1 MSVKAKYIKDLP
13 LKEVLDG
20 SESLLVQ
27 DLNGTQQASLG
38 TIVDEIKQNSQE
50 KIREI
55 ESELNQTNT
64 QLDNIANKGTTVEV
78 LERVTKEEIER
89 QIQDGTLANLTIA
102 DGSITQDKL
111 SPDLEL
117 GVKDNSVTLRKLNA
131 DIFGIKYDVDL
142 TGPWVSFGFRI
153 DNPTKIDFSKG
164 LNFEITTDRK
174 FSAFRFEVAYE
185 NSAIVNDSFNASF
198 EQLEDGKYRYYGSFS
213 SFKTTPKII
222 RIKTD
227 NPKNETLTGVYE
239 EPKLI
244 VDGKTESIT
253 IIEQSGINIIKE
265 ENGVVA
271 SKNYVKQ
278 ELNNYTIKDESV
290 GINNLTNEAKI
301 SLMGEGNEEIQ
312 ITYPYTSFQNFIKR
326 FLVVQQKLQPCII
339 KNIGNFK
346 CKVLILNSI
355 GLNAE
360 ILQIHDLDT
369 GINTN
374 ITVPNGGYIAIMN
387 VNSNGEINNI
397 GYGSRDDD
405 KPRTDLH
412 YIEDYSNLII
422 GGTVN
427 TVKMLSYYTNLNV
440 KIEPLTIP
448 SLKQDVIDIKK
459 EITSNKIEAFTQLNR
474 VISQVPSENLQT
486 VYKQDFTSIND
497 TWAFVNCTNL
507 SNGGI
512 KLTDYSKVYY
522 SIYQA
527 FDEWKL
533 RAKIKI
539 KDVNSIF
546 GFTSVDGE
554 WESGSI
560 LYDGTDNVIKWSDKE
575 ITSTSIPASTSTDN
589 SDLTLELDNTYL
601 VELQRSGLF
610 MKFSI
615 YDIKNAKKISFEK
628 THKRFHGSL
637 AFVTTNGD
645 VDLLELELK
654 VALYSSCKNMFVGDS
669 ITEGLG
675 MGTTDISKRWASLL
689 RDNYFKGNAICCGRG
704 WGNSANAL
712 EIVTNAYAYGYKFN
726 YVAVMIG
733 TNERSERGFEAW
745 KTNIVKIYNTIKE
758 NGSTPII
765 ITPPLGKD
773 GITYIQQMRD
783 FIQEKGWDT
792 IRMDLAT
799 SVNNDGNTFNS
810 SLSTDGTHFNES
822 GNQAMYERA
831 LFDLE
836 MIM

>member
-38 TIVDEIKQNSQE
+38 TIMDEIKQNSQE

-89 QIQDGTLANLTIA
+89 KIQDGTLANLTIA

-142 TGPWVSFGFRI
+142 TGAWISFGFRI

-174 FSAFRFEVAYE
+174 FSSFRFEVSYE
-185 NSAIVNDSFNASF
+185 NSAFVGDNFNASF
-198 EQLEDGKYRYYGSFS
+198 EQLEDGKYRYYGSCS
-213 SFKTTPKII
+213 SFKTTPKTIY
-222 RIKTD
+222 IKTD
-227 NPKNETLTGVYE
+227 SPNNNTLTGVYE
-239 EPKLI
+239 APKLI
-244 VDGKTESIT
+244 IDGKTESIT
-253 IIEQSGINIIKE
+253 IIEKSGINIIKE

-278 ELNNYTIKDESV
+278 ELNKYTIKDESV
-290 GINNLTNEAKI
+290 GINNLTNEAKM
-301 SLMGEGNEEIQ
+301 SLMGEGNEEMQ
-312 ITYPYTSFQNFIKR
+312 ITYPHTSFQNFIKR

-339 KNIGNFK
+339 KNIGDFK

-369 GINTN
+369 GTGTN
-374 ITVPNGGYIAIMN
+374 ITVANGGYIAIMK
-387 VNSNGEINNI
+387 VNSNGEIDNI
-397 GYGSRDDD
+397 SYGGRDDD

-412 YIEDYSNLII
+412 YIEDYSNLIV

-427 TVKMLSYYTNLNV
+427 TVKMPSYYIGLNV

-448 SLKQDVIDIKK
+448 SLKQDVIDVKK

-512 KLTDYSKVYY
+512 KLTNYSKVYY

-554 WESGSI
+554 WEVGSI

-589 SDLTLELDNTYL
+589 SDLTLNLENTYL

-615 YDIKNAKKISFEK
+615 YDIKNAKKISFKK
-628 THKRFHGSL
+628 TYKRFHGSL

-654 VALYSSCKNMFVGDS
+654 VALYSSCKIMFVGDS

-712 EIVTNAYAYGYKFN
+712 DIVTNAYAYGYKFN

-733 TNERSERGFEAW
+733 TNERSESGFEAW

-810 SLSTDGTHFNES
+810 SLSTDGTHFNEN

>member
-64 QLDNIANKGTTVEV
+64 QLDTIANKGTTVEV

-131 DIFGIKYDVDL
+131 DIFGIKYNVNL
-142 TGPWVSFGFRI
+142 TGPWIGFGFRI
-153 DNPTKIDFSKG
+153 DNPNTIDFSKG

-174 FSAFRFEVAYE
+174 FSSFRFEVNYE
-185 NSAIVNDSFNASF
+185 TGAFVNDNFNASF

-213 SFKTTPKII
+213 SFKTTPKVIG
-222 RIKTD
+222 IKTD
-227 NPKNETLTGVYE
+227 SPNNETLTGVYE

-244 VDGKTESIT
+244 VDGKSKRIT
-253 IIEQSGINIIKE
+253 IIERSGINIIKE

-290 GINNLTNEAKI
+290 GINNLTNEAKM
-301 SLMGEGNEEIQ
+301 SLMGEGNEEMQ
-312 ITYPYTSFQNFIKR
+312 ITYPFTSFQNFTKR

-339 KNIGNFK
+339 KNIADFK

-369 GINTN
+369 GKDTN
-374 ITVPNGGYIAIMN
+374 ITVANGGYIAIMK
-387 VNSNGEINNI
+387 VNSNGEIDNI
-397 GYGSRDDD
+397 PYGNRNDD

-412 YIEDYSNLII
+412 YIEDYSNLIV

-427 TVKMLSYYTNLNV
+427 TVKMSSYYTNLNV

-448 SLKQDVIDIKK
+448 SLKQDVIDVKK

-733 TNERSERGFEAW
+733 TNERSESGFEAW

-810 SLSTDGTHFNES
+810 SLSTDGTHFNEN

>member
-64 QLDNIANKGTTVEV
+64 QLDTIANKGTTVEV

-131 DIFGIKYDVDL
+131 DIFGIKYNVNL
-142 TGPWVSFGFRI
+142 TGPWIGFGFRI
-153 DNPTKIDFSKG
+153 DNPNTIDFSKG

-174 FSAFRFEVAYE
+174 FSSFRFEVNYE
-185 NSAIVNDSFNASF
+185 TGAFVNDNFNASF

-213 SFKTTPKII
+213 SFKTTPKVIG
-222 RIKTD
+222 IKTD
-227 NPKNETLTGVYE
+227 SPNNETLTGVYE

-244 VDGKTESIT
+244 VDGKSKRIT
-253 IIEQSGINIIKE
+253 IIERSGINIIKE

-290 GINNLTNEAKI
+290 GINNLTNEAKM
-301 SLMGEGNEEIQ
+301 SLMGEGNEEMQ
-312 ITYPYTSFQNFIKR
+312 ITYPFTSFQNFTKR

-369 GINTN
+369 GKDTN
-374 ITVPNGGYIAIMN
+374 ITVANGGYIAIMK
-387 VNSNGEINNI
+387 VNSNGEIDNI
-397 GYGSRDDD
+397 PYGNRNDD

-412 YIEDYSNLII
+412 YIEDYSNLIV

-427 TVKMLSYYTNLNV
+427 TVKMSSYYTNLDV

-448 SLKQDVIDIKK
+448 SLKQDVIDVKK

-733 TNERSERGFEAW
+733 TNERSESGFEAW

-810 SLSTDGTHFNES
+810 SLSTDGTHFNEN

>member
-1 MSVKAKYIKDLP
+1 MPKENNKVDINKHEKDIDTLFKQNVNDLLSIKELYRKLKEMENKISQIKYIDSNLANK
-13 LKEVLDG
+13 LKKEYENLKKIILD
-20 SESLLVQ
+20 EYVQTKLVN
-27 DLNGTQQASLG
+27 DIETINVKLNNDIA
-38 TIVDEIKQNSQE
+38 TINAKLANDIETINSQ
-50 KIREI
+50 
-55 ESELNQTNT
+55 
-64 QLDNIANKGTTVEV
+64 LDTIANKGTTVEV

-89 QIQDGTLANLTIA
+89 QIQDGTLTNLTIA

-111 SPDLEL
+111 SPDLE
-117 GVKDNSVTLRKLNA
+117 
-131 DIFGIKYDVDL
+131 F
-142 TGPWVSFGFRI
+142 
-153 DNPTKIDFSKG
+153 
-164 LNFEITTDRK
+164 
-174 FSAFRFEVAYE
+174 
-185 NSAIVNDSFNASF
+185 
-198 EQLEDGKYRYYGSFS
+198 
-213 SFKTTPKII
+213 
-222 RIKTD
+222 
-227 NPKNETLTGVYE
+227 
-239 EPKLI
+239 
-244 VDGKTESIT
+244 
-253 IIEQSGINIIKE
+253 
-265 ENGVVA
+265 
-271 SKNYVKQ
+271 
-278 ELNNYTIKDESV
+278 
-290 GINNLTNEAKI
+290 GINNLTDEAKM
-301 SLMGEGNEEIQ
+301 SLMGDDNEEIQ
-312 ITYPYTSFQNFIKR
+312 ITHRYTSFENFTKG

-360 ILQIHDLDT
+360 ILQIHELDT
-369 GINTN
+369 GIDTN
-374 ITVPNGGYIAIMN
+374 ITVAKGGYIAIMR
-387 VNSNGEINNI
+387 VGSNGEIDRI
-397 GYGSRDDD
+397 PYGNRDDD
-405 KPRTDLH
+405 KPKTDLH
-412 YIEDYSNLII
+412 YIEDYSNLIV

-427 TVKMLSYYTNLNV
+427 TVKMSSLYTILEV

-448 SLKQDVIDIKK
+448 SLKQDVIDVKK

-512 KLTDYSKVYY
+512 KLTDYSKVHY

-560 LYDGTDNVIKWSDKE
+560 MFDGADNVIKWSDKE
-575 ITSTSIPASTSTDN
+575 ITSTSIPESTTTDN
-589 SDLTLELDNTYL
+589 SDLTLDLENTYL

-669 ITEGLG
+669 ITEGLA

-704 WGNSANAL
+704 WGTSANAL
-712 EIVTNAYAYGYKFN
+712 DIINCVYKYGYRFN
-726 YVAVMIG
+726 FVTVMIG
-733 TNERSERGFEAW
+733 TNERSDSGLTKW
-745 KTNIVKIYNTIKE
+745 KNNIVKIYDTIKA
-758 NGSTPII
+758 NGSIPII
-765 ITPPLGKD
+765 VTPPLGKD